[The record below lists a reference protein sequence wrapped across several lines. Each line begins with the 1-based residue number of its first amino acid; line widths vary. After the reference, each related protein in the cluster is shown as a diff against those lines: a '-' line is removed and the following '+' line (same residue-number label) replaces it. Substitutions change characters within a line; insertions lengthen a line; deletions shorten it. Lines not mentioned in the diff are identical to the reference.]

1 MTEKTVTLTFPD
13 KTRITAGFNE
23 GENLLEVLRR
33 SGVVIASDCGGS
45 GKCGKCRVT
54 VIRDGA
60 RAEVLACKTIS
71 LPGDEYLVKREDS
84 FVSSGETNT
93 ETNYDSYCLAL
104 DIGTTTVAVSLISNS
119 GERAGE
125 RRFNN
130 PQRAYGAD
138 VISRLAAA
146 SDGKAGE
153 MRNSLCKAVADE
165 TASLLDECGV
175 SPGKISA
182 AALAGNTVMTHILLG
197 LDCSGLGTYPFTPA
211 SAESFTLPFGEI
223 FTGSKIGAET
233 YVFPCISAFAG
244 GDIVAGIYACDMD
257 KSEKTDMLI
266 DLGTN
271 GEIAAGNR
279 NGILVT
285 SASAGPAFEGGS
297 LSCGTG
303 SVPGAV
309 DSVSV
314 YGGKASVTSIGG
326 KTPVGICGSG
336 VVDTAASLVRAGI
349 AGRNGLLAEEYREK
363 GFPLAEGIYFTQD
376 DMRQV
381 QSAKSAIKTAITLL
395 LRRLGG
401 EIDGRVYLAGG
412 FGKGINPANAARLG
426 LVPECDL
433 SRIVSAGNTSLKGA
447 EKFLTENGRD
457 RVEVIKNT
465 ALRLDLPED
474 GEFNKLFVEN
484 LDF

>member
-1 MTEKTVTLTFPD
+1 MTDRKVTLTFSD
-13 KTRITAGFNE
+13 KTRITAGFSE

-33 SGVVIASDCGGS
+33 SGVVIASDCGGN

-54 VIRDGA
+54 RIRNGVS
-60 RAEVLACKTIS
+60 EETLACKTF
-71 LPGDEYLVKREDS
+71 PQAGDEYLVKREES
-84 FVSSGETNT
+84 FVLPGETAEKT
-93 ETNYDSYCLAL
+93 SFASYCLAL
-104 DIGTTTVAVSLISNS
+104 DIGTTTVAVSLISKS
-119 GERAGE
+119 GEKAGE

-138 VISRLAAA
+138 VISRLTAA
-146 SDGKAGE
+146 SNGKSGE
-153 MRNSLCKAVADE
+153 MRGVLCKAVVSE

-175 SPGKISA
+175 SPGKITG

-197 LDCSGLGTYPFTPA
+197 LDCSGLGAYPFTPA
-211 SAESFTLPFGEI
+211 SLDSVTLPFGVLFPGSEI
-223 FTGSKIGAET
+223 SAET

-244 GDIVAGIYACDMD
+244 GDILAGIYACDMD
-257 KSEKTDMLI
+257 KSEKTNMLI

-279 NGILVT
+279 DGILVT

-303 SVPGAV
+303 SVPGAI

-314 YGGKASVTSIGG
+314 YGGKANISTIGG
-326 KTPVGICGSG
+326 KAPVGICGSG
-336 VVDTAASLVRAGI
+336 VVDAAASLVRAGI
-349 AGRNGLLAEEYREK
+349 ADRSGFLGEDYREK
-363 GFPLAEGIYFTQD
+363 GFPLAQGIFFTQD
-376 DMRQV
+376 DLRQV
-381 QSAKSAIKTAITLL
+381 QSAKSAIKTAIFLL
-395 LRRLGG
+395 LKRTGG
-401 EIDGRVYLAGG
+401 EIDGGVYLAGG

-433 SRIVSAGNTSLKGA
+433 SQIVSAGNTSLKGA
-447 EKFLTENGRD
+447 EKLLAENGRE
-457 RVEVIKNT
+457 RVEAIKNI
-465 ALRLDLPED
+465 AVRFDLPED
-474 GEFNKLFVEN
+474 DEFNKLFVEN

>member
-1 MTEKTVTLTFPD
+1 MTDREVTLVFPG
-13 KTRITAGFNE
+13 KTRITATFTE

-33 SGVVIASDCGGS
+33 SGVTIASDCGGA
-45 GKCGKCRVT
+45 GRCGKCRVT
-54 VIRDGA
+54 RIRNGVS
-60 RAEVLACKTIS
+60 EEMLACKCI
-71 LPGDEYLVKREDS
+71 PQAGDEYLVKKEES
-84 FVSSGETNT
+84 FVSPGETGEKT
-93 ETNYDSYCLAL
+93 GFASYCLAL
-104 DIGTTTVAVSLISNS
+104 DIGTTTVAVSLISQS
-119 GERAGE
+119 GERVGE

-138 VISRLAAA
+138 VISRLAAF
-146 SDGKAGE
+146 SNGKGEE
-153 MRNSLCKAVADE
+153 MREVLCKTVARE

-175 SPGKISA
+175 SPGKITSA
-182 AALAGNTVMTHILLG
+182 SAAGNTVMTHILLG
-197 LDCSGLGTYPFTPA
+197 LDCSGLGVYPFTPA
-211 SAESFTLPFGEI
+211 SLDSVTLPFNELFPGSEI
-223 FTGSKIGAET
+223 AAET
-233 YVFPCISAFAG
+233 YVFPCLSAFAG
-244 GDIVAGIYACDMD
+244 GDIVAGIYACEMD
-257 KSEKTDMLI
+257 ESEKTNMLI

-279 NGILVT
+279 EGIIVT

-303 SVPGAV
+303 SVPGAI

-314 YGGKASVTSIGG
+314 YGGKASVTTIGG
-326 KTPVGICGSG
+326 KEPAGICGSG

-349 AGRNGLLAEEYREK
+349 AGRNGLLGEEYREK

-395 LRRLGG
+395 LRRTGG
-401 EIDGRVYLAGG
+401 EIYGVYLAGG

-447 EKFLTENGRD
+447 EKILAENGRE
-457 RVEVIKNT
+457 RVEAIKNI
-465 ALRLDLPED
+465 AVRLDLPED
-474 GEFNKLFVEN
+474 DEFNNLFVEN